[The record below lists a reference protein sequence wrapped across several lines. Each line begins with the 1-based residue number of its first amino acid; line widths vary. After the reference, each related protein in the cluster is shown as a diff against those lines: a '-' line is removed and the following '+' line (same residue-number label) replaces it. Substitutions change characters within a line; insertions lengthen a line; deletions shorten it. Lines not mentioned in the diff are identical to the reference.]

1 MSKPITTPFTFQA
14 QAGPIPL
21 SQLDSDFST
30 AAAAINDFAT
40 YSNYLTDT
48 SGAPNQIT
56 VTIPVGTTFSY
67 SAGVKLEV
75 LLGNTTTSTAV
86 QINVN
91 GLGNKAVQN
100 IDGSVPAVGQ
110 LIAGMILQLQYN
122 GTVFLLVGA
131 ASKPGSIAPF
141 TATAGGNV
149 TLPAPSSGAS
159 LTVNSLTGFGVLI
172 NAAAAADISWQIN
185 LLGVDSLWVGSN
197 ASGATNLIGA
207 LTGTD
212 YIFTNQA
219 RPLTFGTSGLER
231 VRIATGM
238 IVGAPTGGD
247 QGAGTLNATGLFVN
261 SIQTNPV
268 AVKVKAALTNRI
280 STTTLSADPDLTFAL
295 PVAGTYKIEVVA
307 PWSQNG
313 STTNGISCGL
323 TCVGATVTSSVQSLQ
338 LAGSIGSLA
347 AGATIPVLVTSASV
361 GSTNIG
367 GLTNIIQIEGIIVV
381 SVPGTIALSWAQGAS
396 VATNTSLLAGA
407 TMIVTRI
414 A

>member
-247 QGAGTLNATGLFVN
+247 QGVGTVNCTGVFLNQATQNSYRAFKTAIQNVNNSTVLAADLSLALALPTGTYVVQVWAQPFGVAGGGWKFSFGSTGTMSQQGWAAAGFINGAAVTHGVITSGFGFPDGFPTVSTTNIDYVLINAAITVTVAGTLTFQWAQQAATVGN
-261 SIQTNPV
+261 TS
-268 AVKVKAALTNRI
+268 
-280 STTTLSADPDLTFAL
+280 
-295 PVAGTYKIEVVA
+295 VA
-307 PWSQNG
+307 PG
-313 STTNGISCGL
+313 SWMK
-323 TCVGATVTSSVQSLQ
+323 ADKVT
-338 LAGSIGSLA
+338 
-347 AGATIPVLVTSASV
+347 
-361 GSTNIG
+361 
-367 GLTNIIQIEGIIVV
+367 
-381 SVPGTIALSWAQGAS
+381 
-396 VATNTSLLAGA
+396 
-407 TMIVTRI
+407 
-414 A
+414 

>member
-21 SQLDSDFST
+21 SQLDSDFAT

-131 ASKPGSIAPF
+131 GSKSASGIAPF
-141 TATAGGNV
+141 TAGGGGNV
-149 TLPAPSSGAS
+149 NLPAPSSG
-159 LTVNSLTGFGVLI
+159 V
-172 NAAAAADISWQIN
+172 
-185 LLGVDSLWVGSN
+185 
-197 ASGATNLIGA
+197 A
-207 LTGTD
+207 LTLNGFAGSSALQVLGTGV
-212 YIFTNQA
+212 Q
-219 RPLTFGTSGLER
+219 L
-231 VRIATGM
+231 
-238 IVGAPTGGD
+238 GAPTGGD
-247 QGAGTLNATGLFVN
+247 QGLGTLNATGVFLSGVN
-261 SIQTNPV
+261 SVQTGTFTGT
-268 AVKVKAALTNRI
+268 LTGC
-280 STTTLSADPDLTFAL
+280 TTAPTTSFGYSI
-295 PVAGTYKIEVVA
+295 VNGTIANIY
-307 PWSQNG
+307 
-313 STTNGISCGL
+313 
-323 TCVGATVTSSVQSLQ
+323 CVSGGFIATSSAVTCTITGLPSVLNPAGGGIGGGSCVVGVEDNGAFQIGTASVFGNTISLAKGIASA
-338 LAGSIGSLA
+338 AGGFTA
-347 AGATIPVLVTSASV
+347 AGAKGIPNGFSMTY
-361 GSTNIG
+361 
-367 GLTNIIQIEGIIVV
+367 
-381 SVPGTIALSWAQGAS
+381 ALK
-396 VATNTSLLAGA
+396 
-407 TMIVTRI
+407 
-414 A
+414 